1 MSSYR
6 KPPKN
11 SIPFC
16 KREWKAPA
24 AILCA
29 AWLVT
34 AGWGVYLV
42 SGSKTVIGS
51 AQKVSGLGSLINARR
66 FTQQLPA
73 VKRGAVV
80 NVAGDLGGVAS
91 GVIINPEGYVI
102 TVLHAVSEM
111 QAITVRAST
120 PSGPRIYTAEIVK
133 MSPEHDLALLKL
145 MSRDLFPF
153 MVLGDSQALAA
164 GERVYAL
171 GDPVGGDLVTTNGI
185 ITEVG
190 ASVVVGG
197 MTLTQM
203 IRTDAVNSWSDSGG
217 PLVNAAGEMIGLNMA
232 LQGSQGLAGYTVP
245 SHIVIAHFQDV
256 AQFLTAM
263 GPPPALL
270 AAPQAPAPVVAGMG
284 SHVAATGP
292 YTAPFGGATGTQA
305 RGADSWWDKARGF
318 VQPGA
323 GLPPVRRDTFGM
335 APPQQPVFGRG
346 NAVDLSHAPQWTVW
360 GYSIPSIIGLFV
372 LGVLSGISGGMM
384 TMGGGI
390 IKVTGLMIFFG
401 YGILL
406 IRPVAYITNIFLY
419 GAAAM
424 RYRDSGLVSWGV
436 TRPLIPWAMG
446 GMVIGYFIGNAVNTR
461 TIQVLLGVFALWVA
475 VKIFIEAIEAT
486 DEDNEEGEESEE
498 GDSRNNKK
506 RRAKESATSVFHPSV
521 LGLPLGIISGVL
533 GISGGVIEVPLQRYM
548 MGVPLRN
555 AIANSSVLVFFAS
568 LTGSVVAMVY
578 GVNTGAFDWGT
589 PLALAAFV
597 IPGAFLGGM
606 IGAWL
611 TNIIPLKALRWIY
624 AAFMVAIA
632 AKMFSI

>member
-6 KPPKN
+6 KPPKK

-24 AILCA
+24 VILCA
-29 AWLVT
+29 AWLAT
-34 AGWGVYLV
+34 AAWGVYLV
-42 SGSKTVIGS
+42 SGSKGGIGS
-51 AQKVSGLGSLINARR
+51 GAKVSALGSLVNAQR
-66 FTQQLPA
+66 FTQQQPA

-80 NVAGDLGGVAS
+80 NVAGDLGSVAS

-102 TVLHAVSEM
+102 TVLHAVAEL

-120 PSGPRIYTAEIVK
+120 PSGPRVYTAEIVK

-145 MSRDLFPF
+145 MSRDLFSF

-164 GERVYAL
+164 GEKVYAL
-171 GDPVGGDLVTTNGI
+171 GDPAGGDLVTTTGT

-190 ASVVVGG
+190 ASVAVGG

-203 IRTDAVNSWSDSGG
+203 MRTDAISSWSDSGG
-217 PLVNAAGEMIGLNMA
+217 PLVNAAGEMLGLNMA
-232 LQGSQGLAGYTVP
+232 LQGAQGLVGYTVP
-245 SHIVIAHFQDV
+245 SHIIIAHFQDV

-263 GPPPALL
+263 GPPPALMS
-270 AAPQAPAPVVAGMG
+270 APQAPAPAVAGVG
-284 SHVAATGP
+284 SHVAATTGP
-292 YTAPFGGATGTQA
+292 YTAPFGGATGIQP

-335 APPQQPVFGRG
+335 TAPQQPVFGRG

-360 GYSIPSIIGLFV
+360 GYSIPSIAGLFV

-424 RYRDSGLVSWGV
+424 RYRDAGLVSWGV

-461 TIQVLLGVFALWVA
+461 TIQILLGVFALWVA

-486 DEDNEEGEESEE
+486 DEDNEEGEEDDFRKS
-498 GDSRNNKK
+498 KK
-506 RRAKESATSVFHPSV
+506 RRAVESATSVYHPSV

-578 GVNTGAFDWGT
+578 GVNTGAFAWGT